1 MAHPTWVNYLL
12 QAPIDH
18 LNQAMPIICG
28 HRFTVKVQ
36 ITGFV
41 FKEHT
46 RRPKAGVPGPGS
58 SVAEIDILQRLIDL
72 AFLDQRDGGLQ
83 VIAFLAAD
91 AKLVALDR
99 DLHLDLRALDR
110 LDDLLGE
117 VALDALLDQHRL
129 AQ

>member
-1 MAHPTWVNYLL
+1 MQNKCIVVRNSLPMTTKQHMVE
-12 QAPIDH
+12 
-18 LNQAMPIICG
+18 
-28 HRFTVKVQ
+28 

-46 RRPKAGVPGPGS
+46 QHPQAEVPSPES
-58 SVAEIDILQRLIDL
+58 SVAEIDILQRLVDL

-83 VIAFLAAD
+83 VVAFLAAD
-91 AKLVALDR
+91 AQLVALDR

-110 LDDLLGE
+110 LDDFLGE
-117 VALDALLDQHRL
+117 FALDTLLDQHRL